1 VKLKDNL
8 WIKWFHLHHLMPFYL
23 LDNVNQWCHDRC
35 LKRFLLPSYPPFSYT
50 LNGQHILII
59 WLLLYNVAYL
69 GGRCITITIMLQI
82 IRNNW
87 EPMRCIFFRF
97 MNISKQSSHCKSSS
111 LYGRQIMVMVTQY
124 TIVCCSVSI
133 IYITLMKNYFT
144 NITSPRVVQ

>member
-23 LDNVNQWCHDRC
+23 LDNVHQWCHDCC

-59 WLLLYNVAYL
+59 WLLLYDVAYL
-69 GGRCITITIMLQI
+69 GGRCITTTIMLQI

-87 EPMRCIFFRF
+87 EPMRCIFFASWVFQNKVCNANRPHC
-97 MNISKQSSHCKSSS
+97 MGGKLWLWWPSTPLYVVVCKSF
-111 LYGRQIMVMVTQY
+111 I
-124 TIVCCSVSI
+124 
-133 IYITLMKNYFT
+133 
-144 NITSPRVVQ
+144 

>member
-1 VKLKDNL
+1 VVLTTRVKLKDNL

-69 GGRCITITIMLQI
+69 GGRCITTTIMLQI

-87 EPMRCIFFRF
+87 EPMRCIFFLLHEYF
-97 MNISKQSSHCKSSS
+97 KTKFALQIVLIVWEANYGYGDPVHHCM
-111 LYGRQIMVMVTQY
+111 L
-124 TIVCCSVSI
+124 
-133 IYITLMKNYFT
+133 
-144 NITSPRVVQ
+144 